1 MNTEEPLLR
10 DLAPPAPPGD
20 LREAAL
26 AAAGAAFRAPPSP
39 DVWARLLASRAA
51 RLAWAAS
58 VAALAAANLLV
69 SRQTPAPAPAL
80 STAPGRPD
88 ADLAA
93 ITRLP
98 NVDEKTLP
106 SLEGG
111 RS

>member
-1 MNTEEPLLR
+1 MNDDPVLR
-10 DLAPPAPPGD
+10 GFTPPPVPEG
-20 LREAAL
+20 LREQTLSSAR
-26 AAAGAAFRAPPSP
+26 AAFAEPARP
-39 DVWARLLASRAA
+39 DIWARLLASRAA

-69 SRQTPAPAPAL
+69 SRQVPGPAPAA
-80 STAPGRPD
+80 SAAPGRPD

-93 ITRLP
+93 IARLP